1 MEKVKIIQGD
11 ITKLDVDAIVNAAN
25 ESLLGG
31 VGVDGA
37 IHHAAGKELLDECR
51 TLNGCKT
58 GKAKITKGYNLPAK
72 YIIHTVGPVYR
83 GGNHGEPELLR
94 SCYQESLALAVS
106 NNIKTIAYPCIST
119 GIFGYPF
126 RDACVTAL
134 RAIEDFLQEEKSISK
149 VFMVCFSDVDFKC
162 YESVLKD
169 FQ

>member
-1 MEKVKIIQGD
+1 M
-11 ITKLDVDAIVNAAN
+11 
-25 ESLLGG
+25 
-31 VGVDGA
+31 
-37 IHHAAGKELLDECR
+37 LDECR
-51 TLNGCKT
+51 TLNGYKT

-83 GGNHGEPELLR
+83 GGSHGEPELLY
-94 SCYQESLALAVS
+94 SCYQESLALAVE
-106 NNIKTIAYPCIST
+106 NNIKTIAFPCIST

-134 RAIEDFLQEEKSISK
+134 RAIEDFLQEVKSISK
-149 VFMVCFSDVDFKC
+149 VFMVCFSDEDFKC